1 MEKMPAGIAT
11 IHFTNS
17 WRAKV
22 LQISLF
28 PMKPKTGKLQEMI
41 RMDRIAEFLEEYKTF
56 KEKAQVHK
64 LTNDEIQFLFAVY
77 RKDNRYQRYQK
88 GEPSDRPTP
97 VTDKQK
103 NYIKQI
109 CEGKGIPFNE
119 LMFNDM
125 TKQQASKWI
134 DSQINN
140 GGEGQ

>member
-1 MEKMPAGIAT
+1 MPCLNG
-11 IHFTNS
+11 
-17 WRAKV
+17 WRAKAP
-22 LQISLF
+22 QIPLF

-41 RMDRIAEFLEEYKTF
+41 HMDRMTEFLEEYKTF
-56 KEKAQVHK
+56 KEKAQGHR

-77 RKDNRYQRYQK
+77 RKDNRYQRYGQK
-88 GEPSDRPTP
+88 SSETTSKTDTPSP

-125 TKQQASKWI
+125 TKQRASKWI

-140 GGEGQ
+140 GSGEQ